1 MSTSPPIRQVSM
13 ARAVVVTCCAIF
25 LITLDVTIVNVSLPA
40 IGRTFDANTSELQWV
55 VDAYTLVFASL
66 MLSSGSLTDRLGS
79 RRVFAA
85 GLTIFLIGSIL
96 CGLSPT
102 VIALLVSRAI
112 QGVGAAAALPASLSL
127 LRECV
132 EDPQERARAIALWA
146 AGGTISLAAGPIL
159 SGVLTSSLGWQTI
172 FFVNIPFAL
181 LGLWGLRSLPRS
193 TGHYAKFDVSGQ
205 ILAVIAL
212 ASLTFAIIEVG
223 ETGVSSPQVLTGIA
237 VFVVSAFWFL
247 YVERRKETVVV
258 PVDLASDRIFL
269 GCLGVGT
276 ILNIT
281 NFGILFILALY
292 FQDVRH
298 TSALTA
304 GMLFVPMMVTIGLGN
319 LNVGRVTK
327 RFGTR
332 ATIVAGL
339 FIEAI
344 GFAMFIAT
352 SSTEPLWVPVLS
364 TIPVAIGVG
373 IAAPPMMAT
382 LVGGVPPERVG
393 LASGALNS
401 SRQMGSVMGVA
412 IFGLLI
418 TTAGGVV
425 NAIRFASVMSV
436 ILLVVMAILAIPM
449 LRPTEK
455 QNEPLMQRAE
465 EPAQS

>member
-1 MSTSPPIRQVSM
+1 M

-40 IGRTFDANTSELQWV
+40 IGRTLGANTSQLQWV

-66 MLSSGSLTDRLGS
+66 MLSSGSLSDRLGS
-79 RRVFAA
+79 RRVFAT
-85 GLTIFLIGSIL
+85 GLAIFLIGSVL
-96 CGLSPT
+96 CGFSPT
-102 VIALLVSRAI
+102 VITLLVARAI

-132 EDPQERARAIALWA
+132 DDPQERARAIALWA
-146 AGGTISLAAGPIL
+146 AGGTISLAAGPTLGGI
-159 SGVLTSSLGWQTI
+159 LTSWLGWQTI

-193 TGHYAKFDVSGQ
+193 TGHYAKFDVAGQ
-205 ILAVIAL
+205 ILAMITL
-212 ASLTFAIIEVG
+212 ASLTFAIIEMG
-223 ETGVSSPQVLTGIA
+223 ETGLTSPQVLIGIA
-237 VFVVSAFWFL
+237 VCVVGAFWFL
-247 YVERRKETVVV
+247 RVERRKETVVV
-258 PVDLASDRIFL
+258 PVDLASDRIFI

-281 NFGILFILALY
+281 NFGILFILSLY
-292 FQDVRH
+292 FQDIRH

-304 GMLFVPMMVTIGLGN
+304 GLLFVPMMLTIGLGN
-319 LNVGRVTK
+319 INVGRVTK
-327 RFGTR
+327 RFGSR
-332 ATIVAGL
+332 ATIIAGL
-339 FIEAI
+339 VIEAI

-352 SSTEPLWVPVLS
+352 DSTEPLWVAVLS

-401 SRQMGSVMGVA
+401 SRQMGSVIGVA
-412 IFGLLI
+412 VFGLLI
-418 TTAGGVV
+418 STAGGVV
-425 NAIRFASVMSV
+425 DAIRVASVMSV
-436 ILLVVMAILAIPM
+436 VLLVGMAILAGPM
-449 LRPTEK
+449 LRPAGNSEESSK
-455 QNEPLMQRAE
+455 HPAE

>member
-1 MSTSPPIRQVSM
+1 M

-40 IGRTFDANTSELQWV
+40 IGRTFGANTSELQWV

-66 MLSSGSLTDRLGS
+66 MLSSGSLSDRLGS

-85 GLTIFLIGSIL
+85 GLGIFLIGSIL

-102 VIALLVSRAI
+102 VITLLVARAI
-112 QGVGAAAALPASLSL
+112 QGAGAAAALPASLSL

-146 AGGTISLAAGPIL
+146 AGGTISLAAGPTL
-159 SGVLTSSLGWQTI
+159 GGVLTSWLGWQTI

-181 LGLWGLRSLPRS
+181 LGLWGLRSIPGS
-193 TGHYAKFDVSGQ
+193 TGHYAKFDVAGQ
-205 ILAVIAL
+205 VLAMITL

-223 ETGVSSPQVLTGIA
+223 ETGLTSPQVLIGIA
-237 VFVVSAFWFL
+237 VCVVGALWFL
-247 YVERRKETVVV
+247 RVERRKETVVV
-258 PVDLASDRIFL
+258 PVDLASDRIFI

-281 NFGILFILALY
+281 NFGILFILSLY
-292 FQDVRH
+292 FQDVRG

-304 GMLFVPMMVTIGLGN
+304 GLLFVPMMVTIGVGN

-327 RFGTR
+327 KFGSR

-339 FIEAI
+339 VIEAI

-352 SSTEPLWVPVLS
+352 DSTEPLWIPVLS

-382 LVGGVPPERVG
+382 LVGGVPSERVG

-401 SRQMGSVMGVA
+401 SRQMGSVIGVA
-412 IFGLLI
+412 VFGLLI

-425 NAIRFASVMSV
+425 DAIRIASIISV
-436 ILLVVMAILAIPM
+436 VLLVGMALLAAPM
-449 LRPTEK
+449 LRPVERPAEQLTE
-455 QNEPLMQRAE
+455 ETA
-465 EPAQS
+465 